1 MQTGYCWNQSDVVF
15 LAAHVGA
22 IYDLAPARTEFRDGM
37 LHAVDFE
44 DGYFGFEDGLAEARH
59 VFLEGNDL
67 ADRFAGAAHLTI
79 AETGFGT
86 GLNCL
91 AVMAF

>member
-1 MQTGYCWNQSDVVF
+1 MMPSSSP
-15 LAAHVGA
+15 HVGA

-59 VFLEGNDL
+59 VFLEEMAL
-67 ADRFAGAAHLTI
+67 P
-79 AETGFGT
+79 T
-86 GLNCL
+86 GLPARL
-91 AVMAF
+91 A